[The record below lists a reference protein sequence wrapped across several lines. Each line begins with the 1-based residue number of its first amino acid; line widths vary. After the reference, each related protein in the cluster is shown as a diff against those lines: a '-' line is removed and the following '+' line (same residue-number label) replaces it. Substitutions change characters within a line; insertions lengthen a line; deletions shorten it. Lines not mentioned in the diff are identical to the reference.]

1 MPWGSPPAPATSY
14 GSFRMPSALQFQP
27 WVLVRLMACSRH
39 VVATSLSRAISLSLH
54 ELSAMYLQSEGG
66 GKLERE

>member
-1 MPWGSPPAPATSY
+1 
-14 GSFRMPSALQFQP
+14 MPSALQFQP